1 MESVEDSRETIEEA
15 VKRQLTLISTYVW
28 DFHQHLEKVMGA
40 IPTACHKEIIAEM
53 LQFYIK
59 FLKKKKQKLT
69 SFDFYKVISW
79 YSILLASRLYTLAEI
94 KDTKSDNWIRVIDVA
109 VWRMLES
116 VKKECKR
123 EIPDIERN
131 KIITMV
137 ACEIKEQGDFGIGK
151 NGLYMLMY
159 ILTVAQDCPANHD
172 QKRIQ

>member
-1 MESVEDSRETIEEA
+1 MESVGESKETIEEA
-15 VKRQLTLISTYVW
+15 VKRQHTLISAYVW
-28 DFHQHLEKVMGA
+28 DFHQHLEGVMGT
-40 IPTACHKEIIAEM
+40 IPATCHKEIIVEM
-53 LQFYIK
+53 LHFYIK

-79 YSILLASRLYTLAEI
+79 YAILLASKLYALAKI
-94 KDTKSDNWIRVIDVA
+94 KETKSDSWIRVIDVA

-123 EIPDIERN
+123 KIPEIEKN

-159 ILTVAQDCPANHD
+159 ILTVAQDCPTSHD